1 MRVAVSSQDFL
12 LPSSGRCVFYRPLNA
27 KTHSSEKVFLRKKQ
41 GQRHTYPALS
51 HKTLFFCRNLH
62 PPETVSRV
70 AFCFIPLFFKLRHTV
85 DWEMSSSPD
94 IRWVEVVGSWRS
106 SSRTAVVLSSPDTDS
121 GLPLRGR
128 LFDRFHVS
136 SSFFQSCIVVLGG
149 AGLLKRSSNLRRL
162 NSMDSFSN
170 DIIHVVIVIF
180 SLGVYSIILK
190 LVVWLVL
197 QWRWT

>member
-1 MRVAVSSQDFL
+1 MHV
-12 LPSSGRCVFYRPLNA
+12 VFIYRPFNA

-106 SSRTAVVLSSPDTDS
+106 SSRTAVVLSSPDAYSGRPLHCLTISRFQQLLPILHCCSRRFRLVETLIKLAAAEFDGFVLKWYNPCRDS
-121 GLPLRGR
+121 NFFFRR
-128 LFDRFHVS
+128 VFH
-136 SSFFQSCIVVLGG
+136 
-149 AGLLKRSSNLRRL
+149 
-162 NSMDSFSN
+162 
-170 DIIHVVIVIF
+170 HP
-180 SLGVYSIILK
+180 
-190 LVVWLVL
+190 
-197 QWRWT
+197 